1 MYDRYTMEYNVAILV
16 SQNADTSSLR
26 LKVQVL
32 TREPYLQDAMN
43 IFIDND
49 YH

>member
-1 MYDRYTMEYNVAILV
+1 VTLLISGFDV
-16 SQNADTSSLR
+16 SSTQPNL
-26 LKVQVL
+26 QVL

-49 YH
+49 YQ